1 MFRVILV
8 DTDYLFVRGKLR
20 TVLGILFGAG
30 IDCKREFI
38 LDYIVDLKCGE
49 SIKIRKAAGN
59 VDLSAKF

>member
-30 IDCKREFI
+30 IDCKRELI
-38 LDYIVDLKCGE
+38 LDAVIDLKRGE
-49 SIKIRKAAGN
+49 RIK
-59 VDLSAKF
+59 V